1 MKVGFDIHGVIDTF
15 PAFRMMIEKYIE
27 DPDVEVHVI
36 TGLSKESAPKEI
48 GHLIDLD
55 RIDGYFSI
63 ADYLVMRPDVEVS
76 WIDGLPWSGE
86 VAWNEAKAIY
96 CYENQIDILFDDSP
110 IYSETFKDIDTIYV
124 QIHNED
130 RKSYKT
136 RPNTGYTGRSK

>member
-15 PAFRMMIEKYIE
+15 PAFRTMIEKYLD

-36 TGLSKESAPKEI
+36 TGLSRESAAKEI

-63 ADYLVMRPDVEVS
+63 ADYLVMRPDVEVR
-76 WIDGLPWSGE
+76 WIDGLPWAGE
-86 VAWNEAKAIY
+86 VAWNSAKADY

-110 IYSETFKDIDTIYV
+110 IYADSFKDIDTVYV
-124 QIHNED
+124 QIHNTD
-130 RKSYKT
+130 RKTYKT
-136 RPNTGYTGRSK
+136 RPNTGYTG